1 VLVQWGIPHG
11 LVFKVSSP
19 EQVLKVQKIIKPIDS
34 KLPAEVA
41 VDGAEDLYRE
51 IRVENK
57 LKDESGDDVALKEG
71 APVKVSKRAR
81 RTRFKSQ
88 RNRENKRDT

>member
-51 IRVENK
+51 IRVENTLRDK
-57 LKDESGDDVALKEG
+57 NGGDVRLKPG
-71 APVKVSKRAR
+71 ARVKVTIKVERPATIAKR
-81 RTRFKSQ
+81 
-88 RNRENKRDT
+88 